1 MKQIRDW
8 YANLSGDQ
16 MVWLVIAIILAFNV
30 GSALM
35 GWQGMSYEDDGCVRY
50 TSHVSSC

>member
-8 YANLSGDQ
+8 YARLSGDQ
-16 MVWLVIAIILAFNV
+16 MVWLVIVVVLAFNV
-30 GSALM
+30 ATALM
-35 GWQGMSYEDDGCVRY
+35 GWQGMSYEDDNCVRY